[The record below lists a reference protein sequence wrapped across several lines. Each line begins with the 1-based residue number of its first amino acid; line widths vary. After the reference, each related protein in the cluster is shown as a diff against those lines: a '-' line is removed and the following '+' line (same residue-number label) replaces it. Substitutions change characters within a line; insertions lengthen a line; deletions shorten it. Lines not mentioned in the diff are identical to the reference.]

1 MTKLAARVQSLTPSL
16 TLAISAKARQL
27 QQQGRDICS
36 LSVGEPDFDTPD
48 FITAAMHKAVQDGL
62 TRYGPAAGEPMLR
75 EAVAAKMGSDNGLPC
90 SADEVLV
97 TNGCKQALFNL
108 LQVLLDPGDEVI
120 LPAPYWLSYPAMVS
134 LVGATSTI
142 LPTERQTGY
151 RLCPDALA
159 AAITPRTRLVVL
171 NSPGNP
177 TGHMYSRDNLAE
189 IAAVLRRHPAVHLV
203 SDEIYELITYGN
215 SRHVS
220 FGAVAPDLARRTYV
234 VNGFSKGWAMTGWR
248 LGYLVGPQEVV
259 AKAVAVQSQSTS
271 NVCTFVQYGGLAA
284 LQGSR
289 DCVHGMVAAF
299 SQRRERVLER
309 LGAMPKISFQA
320 PEGAF
325 YTFLD
330 VSATGMGS
338 VQFCERLLMEEG
350 VAAVPGAAFG
360 NDQCIRLSF
369 ATALSTLEKGMER
382 LGAFLARC

>member
-62 TRYGPAAGEPMLR
+62 TRYGPAAGEPLLR

-90 SADEVLV
+90 SPDEVLV

-108 LQVLLDPGDEVI
+108 LQVLLDPGDDVI

-142 LPTERQTGY
+142 LPTERETGY

>member
-16 TLAISAKARQL
+16 TLAINAKARQF

-48 FITAAMHKAVQDGL
+48 FIAAAMHKAVQDGL

-75 EAVAAKMGSDNGLPC
+75 EAIAAKMRSDNGLPC

-142 LPTERQTGY
+142 LPTAREAGY

-171 NSPGNP
+171 NSPCNP
-177 TGHMYSRDNLAE
+177 TGHMYSRENLAE
-189 IAAVLRRHPAVHLV
+189 IAAVLRRHPAVQLV
-203 SDEIYELITYGN
+203 SDEIYELVTYGN
-215 SRHVS
+215 SQHVS

-325 YTFLD
+325 YAFLD

-360 NDQCIRLSF
+360 NDQCIRISF